1 MGDHIGRVDLGD
13 EGFLAYEERGRGRP
27 LVFLHAGGMN
37 RAMWNEQFTRFARD
51 HRVVR
56 YDARGS
62 GDSSNPPTQPG
73 RYSHHED
80 LKKLLDAL
88 GLEHP
93 VLVGCS
99 FGSRVFL
106 DFAIAH
112 PGRAAGLFLSSAG
125 ISGMEFRDPYIVA
138 LQAEMDAAAH
148 AGDGARVLECLLR
161 MWVDGPHRQP
171 ADVDPA
177 VRKFCRD
184 MVVENYVKGHGA
196 PDLGVELGAI
206 RRVTEIRDRALVV
219 TGDLDSTDIFA
230 VADLVDHKAPH
241 VRRARM
247 PGAAHMVSLEQPAR
261 FDRLLREFLHTC

>member
-1 MGDHIGRVDLGD
+1 MTIGTVDLGD
-13 EGFLAYEERGRGRP
+13 EGFLSYEERGRGRP
-27 LVFLHAGGMN
+27 LVFLHAGGMT
-37 RAMWNEQFTRFARD
+37 RAMWNEQFGRFARD
-51 HRVVR
+51 HRVIR

-62 GDSSNPPTQPG
+62 GDSSNPPPQPG
-73 RYSHHED
+73 QYSHYEN

-88 GLEHP
+88 DLDHP
-93 VLVGCS
+93 VLIGCS

-112 PGRAAGLFLSSAG
+112 PGRAAGLFLSSPG
-125 ISGMEFRDPYIVA
+125 ISGMEFHDPYILA
-138 LQAEMDAAAH
+138 LLAEQAEAAQ

-177 VRKFCRD
+177 VRKFCQD

-206 RRVTEIRDRALVV
+206 RRAGEVRDRALLV

-230 VADLVDHKAPH
+230 VADLVDRKAPH
-241 VRRARM
+241 ARRAHVR
-247 PGAAHMVSLEQPAR
+247 GAAHMVNLEQPAR
-261 FDRLLREFLHTC
+261 FDELLREFLRTC

>member
-1 MGDHIGRVDLGD
+1 
-13 EGFLAYEERGRGRP
+13 
-27 LVFLHAGGMN
+27 MN

-51 HRVVR
+51 R
-56 YDARGS
+56 Y
-62 GDSSNPPTQPG
+62 
-73 RYSHHED
+73 ED

-88 GLEHP
+88 ELEHP

-99 FGSRVFL
+99 SGSRVFL
-106 DFAIAH
+106 NFAIAH

-125 ISGMEFRDPYIVA
+125 ISGMEFCAPYIVA

-177 VRKFCRD
+177 IRKFCRD
-184 MVVENYVKGHGA
+184 MVVENSVKGHGA

-206 RRVTEIRDRALVV
+206 RRVAEIRDRALVV

-230 VADLVDHKAPH
+230 VADLVDRKAPH
-241 VRRARM
+241 VRRARV
-247 PGAAHMVSLEQPAR
+247 PGAAHMVNLEQPAR
-261 FDRLLREFLHTC
+261 FDELLREFLHTC

>member
-1 MGDHIGRVDLGD
+1 MGEIELGD
-13 EGFLAYEERGRGRP
+13 GFLSYEEHGRGRP

-37 RAMWNEQFTRFARD
+37 RAMWDEQFARFARD
-51 HRVVR
+51 HRVIR

-62 GDSSNPPTQPG
+62 GDSSNPPAPPG
-73 RYSHHED
+73 LYSHYED
-80 LKKLLDAL
+80 LRKLLDAL
-88 GLEHP
+88 DVEHP

-106 DFAIAH
+106 DFAVAH
-112 PGRAAGLFLSSAG
+112 PGRAAGLFLSSPG

-138 LQAEMDAAAH
+138 LQAEQTEAAN
-148 AGDGARVLECLLR
+148 AGDGAKVLECLLR

-177 VRKFCRD
+177 VRQFCQA
-184 MVVENYVKGHGA
+184 MVVENFVKGHGA

-206 RRVTEIRDRALVV
+206 RRVAEIRDRALLV

-230 VADLVDHKAPH
+230 VADLVDRKAPH
-241 VRRARM
+241 ARRARV
-247 PGAAHMVSLEQPAR
+247 PGAAHMVNLEQPAR
-261 FDRLLREFLHTC
+261 FDALLREFLHTC